1 MIERRLRFY
10 VSDAVIYKH
19 YFGDFNLVN
28 KYHSPFPHRDDPR
41 PSFKFVNI
49 GSMKNPRII
58 WTDFGL
64 SGAKYRDGIGFVME
78 YFGISR
84 KAAARKIW
92 NELVRDQNVSIKRP
106 VIKYPLNLPYEYGGQ
121 PLSDEEME
129 YWNRLSIPKKL
140 LEAYRISSLA
150 FMRRAGD
157 LIWKSEKDNPT
168 YLYEFSKKDAFKA
181 YRPLDPNK
189 DKFRGQNN
197 GSILEGYDQLPR
209 NGEVLFITSSLKD
222 TLTLRNLGFLAINP
236 TSENSRRALLGKAKE
251 LLQRFEKIYIL
262 YDNDRPGIIA
272 TKVLAQKTG
281 WIPLFLPQHFTKD
294 PSDLVM
300 KSNGRYKQLRKFLYE
315 RLGISGEESLQHRRC
330 A

>member
-1 MIERRLRFY
+1 MIEKRLRFY

-41 PSFKFVNI
+41 PSFKFVNVGTI
-49 GSMKNPRII
+49 KNPRII

-64 SGAKYRDGIGFVME
+64 SGAKYRDGVGFVME
-78 YFGISR
+78 YFGLSR

-92 NELVRDQNVSIKRP
+92 NELVKKEGVSIKKPIIR
-106 VIKYPLNLPYEYGGQ
+106 YPINLPYEYAGQ
-121 PLSDEEME
+121 PLSDKELE
-129 YWNRLSIPKKL
+129 YWHRLSIGKEL

-157 LIWKSEKDNPT
+157 LIWKSEESNPT
-168 YLYEFSKKDAFKA
+168 FLYEFSKENAFKA

-197 GSILEGYDQLPR
+197 GTVVEGYDQLPR
-209 NGEVLFITSSLKD
+209 NGKVLIITSSLKD

-236 TSENSRRALLGKAKE
+236 TSENSRKGLMLIARE
-251 LLQRFEKIYIL
+251 LNQRFEKIYVL
-262 YDNDRPGIIA
+262 LDNDRPGIYA
-272 TKVLAQKTG
+272 TRVLAQKTG
-281 WIPLFLPQHFTKD
+281 WKPLYLPQHFLKD
-294 PSDLVM
+294 PSDMVM
-300 KSNGRYKQLRKFLYE
+300 NTGRYQHLRLFLNE
-315 RLGISGEESLQHRRC
+315 RLGLQGQENYPYRRC